1 MSIKIYPLESFK
13 DLDLFWNMFY
23 DYINHI
29 FETTPNF
36 KKAFEY
42 FFSEEYKNTVIKLSE
57 RDFNPLRIVFF
68 KDEEKIL
75 GFATYIIYVDECGK
89 SIILEYCINKEFREQ
104 GLGKLSYTKLQEVMI
119 KEGAKTIELTPT
131 SKRNEAFWKTNGF
144 SDSMIFYEDGRRL
157 LKKELT
163 HITNT

>member
-1 MSIKIYPLESFK
+1 MSIKIYPIESFK
-13 DLDLFWNMFY
+13 DLDLFWNMFH

-29 FETTPNF
+29 FEITPNF

-42 FFSEEYKNTVIKLSE
+42 FLSEEYKDALIKLSE

-75 GFATYIIYVDECGK
+75 GFATYIIHVDQCGK
-89 SIILEYCINKEFREQ
+89 SIILEYCINKEFRKK
-104 GLGKLSYTKLQEVMI
+104 GLGRLSYTKLQEIMV

-131 SKRNEAFWKTNGF
+131 NKRNEAFWKINGF
-144 SDSMIFYEDGRRL
+144 SDSTIFYEDGRRL

-163 HITNT
+163 PILNT